1 MAGGKNMTVI
11 TKAITIQSRG
21 NCDIIDIT
29 SQVTKNVEKS
39 GINSGIVTLFIV
51 GSTAGITTIEY
62 EPNLLSDFKNM
73 WDRVIPQNI
82 PYEHNKTWGDG
93 NGHSHVRASTLG
105 ASLIIPFVNKKLT
118 LGTWQ
123 QIVFVD
129 FDNRPRPR
137 KIAIQ
142 ILGE

>member
-1 MAGGKNMTVI
+1 MTI
-11 TKAITIQSRG
+11 ETSEISIQSKG
-21 NCDIIDIT
+21 NCDIINIT
-29 SQVTKNVEKS
+29 SQVVKKVEES
-39 GINSGIVTLFIV
+39 GVHSGIVTLFVV

-62 EPNLLSDFKNM
+62 EPNLVSDFKNM

-105 ASLIIPFVNKKLT
+105 ASLIIPFMNKRLT

-123 QIVFVD
+123 QIVLVD
-129 FDNRPRPR
+129 FDNRPRSR
-137 KIAIQ
+137 KIILQ
-142 ILGE
+142 VLGE

>member
-1 MAGGKNMTVI
+1 MTVVTKDI
-11 TKAITIQSRG
+11 TLQSRG

-29 SQVTKNVEKS
+29 SEVARHVEKS
-39 GINSGIVTLFIV
+39 GTDNGIVILFVV
-51 GSTAGITTIEY
+51 GSTAGLTTIEY
-62 EPNLLSDFKNM
+62 EPNLVSDFKDM
-73 WDRVIPQNI
+73 WHRVIPQGI
-82 PYEHNKTWGDG
+82 PYEHDKTWGDG

-105 ASLIIPFVNKKLT
+105 ASLTVPFMKKRLA

-123 QIVFVD
+123 QIIFAD
-129 FDNRPRPR
+129 FDNRPRAR

>member
-1 MAGGKNMTVI
+1 MTVI
-11 TKAITIQSRG
+11 TKEIALQSKG
-21 NCDIIDIT
+21 NCDVIDLT
-29 SQVTKNVEKS
+29 PKVAKNVEES
-39 GINSGIVTLFIV
+39 GVDSGIVTLFIA

-82 PYEHNKTWGDG
+82 PYEHNKTWGEG
-93 NGHSHVRASTLG
+93 NGHSHVRASVLG
-105 ASLIIPFVNKKLT
+105 ASLTIPFANKRLT

-123 QIVFVD
+123 QIVLVD
-129 FDNRPRPR
+129 FDNRSRSR
-137 KIAIQ
+137 RIVAQ

>member
-1 MAGGKNMTVI
+1 MTVVTEEI
-11 TKAITIQSRG
+11 ALQSRG
-21 NCDIIDIT
+21 NCHVIDVT
-29 SQVTKNVEKS
+29 SEVARHVEKS
-39 GINSGIVTLFIV
+39 GIDNGIVTLFIV

-62 EPNLLSDFKNM
+62 EPNLISDFKDM
-73 WDRVIPQNI
+73 WDRVIPQNM

-105 ASLIIPFVNKKLT
+105 ASLTVPFVNKRLT

-123 QIVFVD
+123 QIIFVD
-129 FDNRPRPR
+129 FDNRPRAR
-137 KIAIQ
+137 KIVIQ

>member
-1 MAGGKNMTVI
+1 MTVI
-11 TKAITIQSRG
+11 TKSITFKTKG

-29 SQVTKNVEKS
+29 AQVTDEVKQSEVNN
-39 GINSGIVTLFIV
+39 GAVTLFIS

-62 EPNLLSDFKNM
+62 ESRLLGDFKDM

-93 NGHSHVRASTLG
+93 NGHSHVRASMLG
-105 ASLIIPFVNKKLT
+105 ASLTIPFAGKRLT

-123 QIVFVD
+123 QIVFID
-129 FDNRPRPR
+129 FDNRSRSR
-137 KIAIQ
+137 ELVLQ
-142 ILGE
+142 IMGE

>member
-1 MAGGKNMTVI
+1 MAVVTKEI
-11 TKAITIQSRG
+11 TLQSRG

-29 SQVTKNVEKS
+29 SEAARHVEKS
-39 GINSGIVTLFIV
+39 GIDNGIVTLFIV

-62 EPNLLSDFKNM
+62 EPNLISDFKDM
-73 WDRVIPQNI
+73 WARVIPQNI
-82 PYEHNKTWGDG
+82 YYEHNKTWGDG
-93 NGHSHVRASTLG
+93 NGHSHIRASTLG
-105 ASLIIPFVNKKLT
+105 PSLTVPFVNKRLT

-129 FDNRPRPR
+129 FDNRPRTR
-137 KIAIQ
+137 KIAVQ

>member
-1 MAGGKNMTVI
+1 MTVETKEI
-11 TKAITIQSRG
+11 TLQSRG

-29 SQVTKNVEKS
+29 AQVAGNVEKS
-39 GINSGIVTLFIV
+39 GIRNGTVTLFIV

-62 EPNLLSDFKNM
+62 EPNLVSDFKAM

-82 PYEHNKTWGDG
+82 PYAHDKTWGDG

-105 ASLIIPFVNKKLT
+105 ASLTVPFVNKRLA

-129 FDNRPRPR
+129 FDNRARSR
-137 KIAIQ
+137 KIVVQ
-142 ILGE
+142 IVGE

>member
-1 MAGGKNMTVI
+1 MAGGKDMTVVTKDI
-11 TKAITIQSRG
+11 TLQSKG
-21 NCDIIDIT
+21 NCEVIDIT
-29 SQVTKNVEKS
+29 SRVARNVEES
-39 GINSGIVTLFIV
+39 GVSNGMITLFIV

-62 EPNLLSDFKNM
+62 EPNLVADFQNM
-73 WDRVIPQNI
+73 WDRVVPQNI

-105 ASLIIPFVNKKLT
+105 ASLVIPFVNKRLT

-129 FDNRPRPR
+129 FDNRPRSR
-137 KIAIQ
+137 KLTVQ

>member
-1 MAGGKNMTVI
+1 MTVVTEDI
-11 TKAITIQSRG
+11 TLQSRG
-21 NCDIIDIT
+21 NCHVIDVT
-29 SQVTKNVEKS
+29 SEVARHVEKS
-39 GINSGIVTLFIV
+39 GIDNGIVTLFIV
-51 GSTAGITTIEY
+51 GSTAGITTIEH
-62 EPNLLSDFKNM
+62 EPNLISDFKDM

-82 PYEHNKTWGDG
+82 SYEHNKTWGDG

-105 ASLIIPFVNKKLT
+105 ASLTVPFVKKRLT

-123 QIVFVD
+123 QIMLVD
-129 FDNRPRPR
+129 FDNRPRSR

>member
-1 MAGGKNMTVI
+1 MAGGEDMTVV
-11 TKAITIQSRG
+11 TKDIALQSKG

-29 SQVTKNVEKS
+29 PQVAKNVEES
-39 GINSGIVTLFIV
+39 GVNSGIVTLFIV

-62 EPNLLSDFKNM
+62 EPNLVSDFKNM

-82 PYEHNKTWGDG
+82 SYEHNKTWGDG
-93 NGHSHVRASTLG
+93 NGHSHVRASMLG
-105 ASLIIPFVNKKLT
+105 ASLIIPFVNKRLT

-129 FDNRPRPR
+129 FDNRPRAR
-137 KIAIQ
+137 KLAMQ